1 MYKENQLQLLISGSI
16 LVLLLITANISAPYF
31 YYQIVNLFT
40 TISLIFLSYKSNLT
54 NDKIFTY
61 IFGFLALLFQPLFPI
76 YFGKEG
82 WVILDYLTSL
92 ILFTYIISYK
102 VKIIADFFKTITA
115 ILMFIVLIIPSGIP
129 AGLIDF
135 FRKLI

>member
-1 MYKENQLQLLISGSI
+1 MYKENQLQILISGFI

-61 IFGFLALLFQPLFPI
+61 IFGFLALLFQPLIPI

-82 WVILDYLTSL
+82 WVVLDYLTSL
-92 ILFTYIISYK
+92 ILFIYIITNGAK
-102 VKIIADFFKTITA
+102 
-115 ILMFIVLIIPSGIP
+115 
-129 AGLIDF
+129 
-135 FRKLI
+135 KLC